1 MTISERAKEKL
12 DAAGKEIRT
21 AVDSLKNEVA
31 ELSKK
36 VKEKL
41 EGTGDDMKDTAEK
54 LTREVKTLS
63 ERVKELIPQRRR
75 RRHLPLYPKEMP
87 GLSPS
92 VLRGSPFFEIQRA
105 INRIFDEFSR
115 EIEMPGRRWDDP
127 APFGSDFFERSWPMV
142 DISDTDNE
150 IRLTAELP
158 GVNREDL
165 EVSVSNDR
173 LTIRG
178 EKKKQQEKSD
188 QDYYRLERYYGS
200 FQRNIPLPYEVDS
213 DQVDASFKDGILA
226 VVLRK
231 TKAEQEKI
239 KRIQINVPQG

>member
-1 MTISERAKEKL
+1 MEIGRE
-12 DAAGKEIRT
+12 DA
-21 AVDSLKNEVA
+21 
-31 ELSKK
+31 
-36 VKEKL
+36 
-41 EGTGDDMKDTAEK
+41 
-54 LTREVKTLS
+54 
-63 ERVKELIPQRRR
+63 Q
-75 RRHLPLYPKEMP
+75 
-87 GLSPS
+87 
-92 VLRGSPFFEIQRA
+92 
-105 INRIFDEFSR
+105 
-115 EIEMPGRRWDDP
+115 
-127 APFGSDFFERSWPMV
+127 MV

>member
-1 MTISERAKEKL
+1 MEIARE
-12 DAAGKEIRT
+12 DA
-21 AVDSLKNEVA
+21 
-31 ELSKK
+31 
-36 VKEKL
+36 
-41 EGTGDDMKDTAEK
+41 
-54 LTREVKTLS
+54 
-63 ERVKELIPQRRR
+63 Q
-75 RRHLPLYPKEMP
+75 
-87 GLSPS
+87 
-92 VLRGSPFFEIQRA
+92 
-105 INRIFDEFSR
+105 
-115 EIEMPGRRWDDP
+115 
-127 APFGSDFFERSWPMV
+127 MV

-158 GVNREDL
+158 GVNRGDL